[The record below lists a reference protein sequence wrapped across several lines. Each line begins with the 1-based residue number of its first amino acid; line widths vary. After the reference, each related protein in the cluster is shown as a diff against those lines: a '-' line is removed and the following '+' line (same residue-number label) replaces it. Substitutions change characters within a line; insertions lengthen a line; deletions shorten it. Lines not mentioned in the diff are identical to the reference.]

1 VGPTLLVHDIG
12 IFGSRD
18 PVGADQACFDAVNNA
33 KPNPES
39 LVADLE
45 HGKDKFA
52 VAHSSKDPKTGEL
65 LHLAE
70 IQLAHAEKMGLGSR
84 DYELVTLTK
93 AQPEGSE
100 SW

>member
-1 VGPTLLVHDIG
+1 M
-12 IFGSRD
+12 
-18 PVGADQACFDAVNNA
+18 
-33 KPNPES
+33 
-39 LVADLE
+39 
-45 HGKDKFA
+45 DKFA

-93 AQPEGSE
+93 AQPEGKYS
-100 SW
+100 